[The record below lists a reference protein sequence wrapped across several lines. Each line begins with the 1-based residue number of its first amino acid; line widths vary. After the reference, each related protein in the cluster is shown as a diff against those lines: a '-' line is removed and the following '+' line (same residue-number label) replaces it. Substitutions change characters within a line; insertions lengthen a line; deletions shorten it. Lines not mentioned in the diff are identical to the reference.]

1 MDRLRDE
8 RQSAKIGTESF
19 IMGARLGMF
28 SQPLI
33 IDTVDSCGKINI
45 VVLKCEVFPVFPL

>member
-1 MDRLRDE
+1 MDTLRDE
-8 RQSAKIGTESF
+8 RQSVKIGTESF
-19 IMGARLGMF
+19 IMGTRLGMC

-33 IDTVDSCGKINI
+33 NDTVDSCGKINI

>member
-8 RQSAKIGTESF
+8 RQSVKIGTESF
-19 IMGARLGMF
+19 IMGTRLGMF

-33 IDTVDSCGKINI
+33 TDTVDSCGKINI
-45 VVLKCEVFPVFPL
+45 MVLKCEVFQVFPL

>member
-8 RQSAKIGTESF
+8 RQSVKLGTENF

-33 IDTVDSCGKINI
+33 TDTVDSCGKINI
-45 VVLKCEVFPVFPL
+45 VVLMCEVFPVFPL

>member
-8 RQSAKIGTESF
+8 QQSVKLGTENF

-33 IDTVDSCGKINI
+33 TDTVDSCGKINI
-45 VVLKCEVFPVFPL
+45 VVLMCEVFPVFLL